1 MRRIKT
7 RRGGVRNVPP
17 KAEPNADLRAI
28 ERISKSES
36 QLTDREREK
45 KALQEREKRE
55 KLALQEREK
64 RKKLT
69 LQEARIRDY
78 ASQHG
83 DKLTVEGP
91 KIPDC
96 AIGYITRNKFIL
108 NEDQTQILFDI
119 IERPSTL
126 REYIS
131 QYNAHRADGQRDHDE
146 RSQGAR
152 ENDGGHWGV
161 FEYPYQNFLAL
172 LYTIEECLTP
182 RPATPATKPDPD
194 WWNKTAH
201 KYSIG

>member
-7 RRGGVRNVPP
+7 RRGGVRN
-17 KAEPNADLRAI
+17 EG
-28 ERISKSES
+28 ISKPAS

-55 KLALQEREK
+55 KLALQEARRIQEQ
-64 RKKLT
+64 LT

-108 NEDQTQILFDI
+108 NEDQTLILFDI

-126 REYIS
+126 GGYIS
-131 QYNAHRADGQRDHDE
+131 QYNAHRAAGQRDHDE

-172 LYTIEECLTP
+172 LYTIEECLNPPPP
-182 RPATPATKPDPD
+182 RPPL
-194 WWNKTAH
+194 KTE
-201 KYSIG
+201 YQY